1 MYHAKEGTLVDEE
14 LKDRLMNKEILA
26 YIASQFVDDFAH
38 MSWRQVLPY
47 LEDPL
52 SFGVNRGDR
61 ERSDREHGSIRY
73 DILVRLR
80 SPKGKDKRIGVLLNI
95 EGQNEVRS
103 YEAVKRRMLYYTCRL
118 VSEQKED
125 VFTNDRYE
133 DLAEVVS
140 VWIFLRPAE
149 KDQGRVMEWSMAG
162 RQLSD
167 LDESDTRWKGGL
179 KGLKVVAVCI
189 PDLDHVQ
196 WESHAVADLLGVW
209 LNALLP
215 AGERSERLK
224 DGWDVELPPQQEE
237 DTGMFEGAGR
247 SLWKEGLRQG
257 RQEGIQEGV
266 QQGRREGILQG
277 KEANLLEN
285 IQSLVEQLHLSPEQ
299 AMDALKVPAQDRDCI
314 RKKLLPSS

>member
-14 LKDRLMNKEILA
+14 LKDRLMSKEILA

-38 MSWRQVLPY
+38 MSWKQVLPY

-103 YEAVKRRMLYYTCRL
+103 YEAMKRRMLYYPCRL

-149 KDQGRVMEWSMAG
+149 KDQGRVVEWSMAG

-179 KGLKVVAVCI
+179 KGLKVVAVCV
-189 PDLDHVQ
+189 PDQKHVQ
-196 WESHAVADLLGVW
+196 SKTVADLLGVY
-209 LNALLP
+209 LDPGLSP
-215 AGERSERLK
+215 GERSEKLR
-224 DGWDVELPPQQEE
+224 DDWDVHLPPQTEE

-247 SLWKEGLRQG
+247 SLWKEG
-257 RQEGIQEGV
+257 V
-266 QQGRREGILQG
+266 QKG
-277 KEANLLEN
+277 KEENLLEN

-299 AMDALKVPAQDRDCI
+299 AMDALDIPPEERDRI
-314 RKKLLPSS
+314 REKLLPSS

>member
-1 MYHAKEGTLVDEE
+1 M
-14 LKDRLMNKEILA
+14 
-26 YIASQFVDDFAH
+26 
-38 MSWRQVLPY
+38 
-47 LEDPL
+47 
-52 SFGVNRGDR
+52 
-61 ERSDREHGSIRY
+61 
-73 DILVRLR
+73 RLR

-103 YEAVKRRMLYYTCRL
+103 YEAVKRRMLYYPCRL

-140 VWIFLRPAE
+140 VWLFLRPAE

-247 SLWKEGLRQG
+247 SLWKEGL
-257 RQEGIQEGV
+257 QEGIQ
-266 QQGRREGILQG
+266 QG
-277 KEANLLEN
+277 KESTLLEN
-285 IQSLVEQLHLSPEQ
+285 IQSLVKRLHLSTEQ
-299 AMDALKVPAQDRDCI
+299 AMDALDIPPEEREGI

>member
-26 YIASQFVDDFAH
+26 YIASQFVDDFA
-38 MSWRQVLPY
+38 MMGWRQVLPY

-140 VWIFLRPAE
+140 VWLFLRPAE
-149 KDQGRVMEWSMAG
+149 KDQGRVVEWSMAG

-299 AMDALKVPAQDRDCI
+299 AMDALKVPAQDRGRI
-314 RKKLLPSS
+314 REKLLPSS

>member
-14 LKDRLMNKEILA
+14 LKDRLMSKEILA

-38 MSWRQVLPY
+38 MSWKQVLPY

-52 SFGVNRGDR
+52 GGGVNRGDR

-80 SPKGKDKRIGVLLNI
+80 SPRGKDKRIGVLLNV

-103 YEAVKRRMLYYTCRL
+103 YEAMKRRMLYYPCRL

-149 KDQGRVMEWSMAG
+149 KDQGRVVEWSMAG

-179 KGLKVVAVCI
+179 EGLKVVAVCI

-247 SLWKEGLRQG
+247 SLRRESEKRGREQGLK
-257 RQEGIQEGV
+257 EGIQ
-266 QQGRREGILQG
+266 QG
-277 KEANLLEN
+277 KEENLLEN
-285 IQSLVEQLHLSPEQ
+285 IQSLVKRLHLSTEQ
-299 AMDALKVPAQDRDCI
+299 AMDALDIPPEEREGI

>member
-52 SFGVNRGDR
+52 GGVSKGDR
-61 ERSDREHGSIRY
+61 ESSASGHGSIRY

-149 KDQGRVMEWSMAG
+149 KDQGRVVEWSMAG

-247 SLWKEGLRQG
+247 SLWKEGRQEG
-257 RQEGIQEGV
+257 LQEGIQ
-266 QQGRREGILQG
+266 QG
-277 KEANLLEN
+277 KESTLLEN
-285 IQSLVEQLHLSPEQ
+285 IQSLVKRLHLSPEQ
-299 AMDALKVPAQDRDCI
+299 AMDVLDIPPEERERI
-314 RKKLLPSS
+314 REKLLPSS

>member
-14 LKDRLMNKEILA
+14 LKDRLMSKEILA

-38 MSWRQVLPY
+38 MSWKQVLPY

-80 SPKGKDKRIGVLLNI
+80 SPRGKDKRIGVLLNI

-149 KDQGRVMEWSMAG
+149 KDQGRVVEWSMAG

-179 KGLKVVAVCI
+179 KGLKVVAVCV
-189 PDLDHVQ
+189 PDQKHVQ
-196 WESHAVADLLGVW
+196 SKTVADLLGVY
-209 LNALLP
+209 LDPGLSP
-215 AGERSERLK
+215 GERSEKLR
-224 DGWDVELPPQQEE
+224 DDWDVHLPPQTEE

-247 SLWKEGLRQG
+247 SLWKEG
-257 RQEGIQEGV
+257 V
-266 QQGRREGILQG
+266 QKG
-277 KEANLLEN
+277 KEENLLEN

-299 AMDALKVPAQDRDCI
+299 AMDALDIPPEERDRI
-314 RKKLLPSS
+314 REKLLPSS

>member
-1 MYHAKEGTLVDEE
+1 MDFAKDDTLVDEE
-14 LKDRLMNKEILA
+14 LKHRLMSKEILA

-38 MSWRQVLPY
+38 KSWKQVLPY

-61 ERSDREHGSIRY
+61 ERSDREHGSVRY

-80 SPKGKDKRIGVLLNI
+80 SPKGKDKRIGVLLNV

-103 YEAVKRRMLYYTCRL
+103 YEAVKRRMLYYPCRL

-149 KDQGRVMEWSMAG
+149 KDQGRVVEWSMAG
-162 RQLSD
+162 RQLSN
-167 LDESDTRWKGGL
+167 LDESGTTWKGRL
-179 KGLKVVAVCI
+179 RGLKVVAVCI

-247 SLWKEGLRQG
+247 SLWKEGL
-257 RQEGIQEGV
+257 QEGV
-266 QQGRREGILQG
+266 QRG
-277 KEANLLEN
+277 KESTLLEN

-299 AMDALKVPAQDRDCI
+299 AMDALKVPSRDRGRI
-314 RKKLLPSS
+314 REKLLPSS

>member
-1 MYHAKEGTLVDEE
+1 MDFAKDDILVDEE
-14 LKDRLMNKEILA
+14 LKHRLMSKEILA
-26 YIASQFVDDFAH
+26 YIASQFVDDFA
-38 MSWRQVLPY
+38 MMGWRQVLPY

-80 SPKGKDKRIGVLLNI
+80 SPRGKDKRIGVLLNI

-125 VFTNDRYE
+125 VFTDDHYG

-140 VWIFLRPAE
+140 VWLFLRPAE
-149 KDQGRVMEWSMAG
+149 KDQGRVVEWSLSG
-162 RQLSD
+162 RQLTH
-167 LDESDTRWKGGL
+167 LDESDTKWKGGL
-179 KGLKVVAVCI
+179 EGMKVVAVCV
-189 PDLDHVQ
+189 PDQKHVQ
-196 WESHAVADLLGVW
+196 SKTVADLLGVY
-209 LNALLP
+209 LDPGLSP
-215 AGERSERLK
+215 GERSEKLR
-224 DGWDVELPPQQEE
+224 DDWDVHLPPQTEE
-237 DTGMFEGAGR
+237 DAGMFEGAGR
-247 SLWKEGLRQG
+247 SLRRESEKRGREQGLK
-257 RQEGIQEGV
+257 EGIQ
-266 QQGRREGILQG
+266 QG
-277 KEANLLEN
+277 KESTLLEN
-285 IQSLVEQLHLSPEQ
+285 IQSLVEQLHLTPEQ

>member
-1 MYHAKEGTLVDEE
+1 MYHAKEDTLVDEE

-26 YIASQFVDDFAH
+26 YIASQFVDDFA
-38 MSWRQVLPY
+38 MMGWRQVLPY

-149 KDQGRVMEWSMAG
+149 KDQGRVVEWSMAG

-179 KGLKVVAVCI
+179 KGLKVVAVCV
-189 PDLDHVQ
+189 PDQKHVQ
-196 WESHAVADLLGVW
+196 SKTVADLLGVY
-209 LNALLP
+209 LDPGLSP
-215 AGERSERLK
+215 GERSEKLR
-224 DGWDVELPPQQEE
+224 DDWDVHLPPQTEE

-247 SLWKEGLRQG
+247 SLWKEG
-257 RQEGIQEGV
+257 V
-266 QQGRREGILQG
+266 QKG
-277 KEANLLEN
+277 KEENLLEN

-299 AMDALKVPAQDRDCI
+299 AMDALDIPPEERDRI
-314 RKKLLPSS
+314 REKLLPSS

>member
-1 MYHAKEGTLVDEE
+1 
-14 LKDRLMNKEILA
+14 
-26 YIASQFVDDFAH
+26 
-38 MSWRQVLPY
+38 
-47 LEDPL
+47 
-52 SFGVNRGDR
+52 
-61 ERSDREHGSIRY
+61 
-73 DILVRLR
+73 
-80 SPKGKDKRIGVLLNI
+80 
-95 EGQNEVRS
+95 
-103 YEAVKRRMLYYTCRL
+103 
-118 VSEQKED
+118 
-125 VFTNDRYE
+125 
-133 DLAEVVS
+133 
-140 VWIFLRPAE
+140 
-149 KDQGRVMEWSMAG
+149 
-162 RQLSD
+162 
-167 LDESDTRWKGGL
+167 

>member
-1 MYHAKEGTLVDEE
+1 MDFAKDDTLFDEE

-38 MSWRQVLPY
+38 MSWKQVLPY

-80 SPKGKDKRIGVLLNI
+80 SPRGKDKRIGVLLNI

-103 YEAVKRRMLYYTCRL
+103 YEAVKRRMLSYPCRL

-140 VWIFLRPAE
+140 VWLFLRPAE
-149 KDQGRVMEWSMAG
+149 KDQGRVVEWSMAG

-179 KGLKVVAVCI
+179 KGLKVVAVCV
-189 PDLDHVQ
+189 PDQKHVQ
-196 WESHAVADLLGVW
+196 SKTVADLLGVW

-247 SLWKEGLRQG
+247 SLWKEGRKEGL
-257 RQEGIQEGV
+257 QEGIQ
-266 QQGRREGILQG
+266 QG
-277 KEANLLEN
+277 KESTLLEN

-299 AMDALKVPAQDRDCI
+299 AMDALRVPAQDRDCI

>member
-14 LKDRLMNKEILA
+14 LKDRLMSKEILA

-38 MSWRQVLPY
+38 MSWKQVLPY

-80 SPKGKDKRIGVLLNI
+80 SPRGKDKRIGVLLNI

-103 YEAVKRRMLYYTCRL
+103 YEAVKRRMLSYTCRL

-140 VWIFLRPAE
+140 VWLFLRPAE
-149 KDQGRVMEWSMAG
+149 KDQGRVVEWSMAG

-179 KGLKVVAVCI
+179 KGLKVVAVCV
-189 PDLDHVQ
+189 PDQKHVQ
-196 WESHAVADLLGVW
+196 SKTVADLLGVY
-209 LNALLP
+209 LDPGLSP
-215 AGERSERLK
+215 GERSEKLR
-224 DGWDVELPPQQEE
+224 DDWDVHLPPQTEE

-247 SLWKEGLRQG
+247 SLWKEG
-257 RQEGIQEGV
+257 V
-266 QQGRREGILQG
+266 QKG
-277 KEANLLEN
+277 KEENLLEN

-299 AMDALKVPAQDRDCI
+299 AMDALDIPPEERDRI
-314 RKKLLPSS
+314 REKLLPSS

>member
-1 MYHAKEGTLVDEE
+1 MYHAKEDTLVDEE

-26 YIASQFVDDFAH
+26 YIASQFVDDFA
-38 MSWRQVLPY
+38 MMGWRQVLPY

-149 KDQGRVMEWSMAG
+149 KDQGRVVEWSMAG

-179 KGLKVVAVCI
+179 EGLKVVAVCI

-247 SLWKEGLRQG
+247 SLRRESEKRGREQGLK
-257 RQEGIQEGV
+257 EGIQ
-266 QQGRREGILQG
+266 QG
-277 KEANLLEN
+277 KEENLLEN
-285 IQSLVEQLHLSPEQ
+285 IQSLVKRLHLSTEQ
-299 AMDALKVPAQDRDCI
+299 AMDALDIPPEEREGI

>member
-38 MSWRQVLPY
+38 MSWKQVLPY

-52 SFGVNRGDR
+52 GGGVSKGDR
-61 ERSDREHGSIRY
+61 ESSASGHGSVRY

-103 YEAVKRRMLYYTCRL
+103 YEAVKRRMLSYTCRL

-179 KGLKVVAVCI
+179 KGLKVVAVCV
-189 PDLDHVQ
+189 PDQKHVQ
-196 WESHAVADLLGVW
+196 SKTVADLLGVW

-247 SLWKEGLRQG
+247 SLWKEGRK
-257 RQEGIQEGV
+257 EGLQEGV
-266 QQGRREGILQG
+266 QQG
-277 KEANLLEN
+277 KESTLLEN
-285 IQSLVEQLHLSPEQ
+285 IQSLVKRLHLSTEQ
-299 AMDALKVPAQDRDCI
+299 AMDALRVPAQDRDCI

>member
-38 MSWRQVLPY
+38 MSWKQVLPY

-52 SFGVNRGDR
+52 GGVSKGDR
-61 ERSDREHGSIRY
+61 ESSASGHGSVRY

-80 SPKGKDKRIGVLLNI
+80 SPRGKDKRIGVLLNI

-103 YEAVKRRMLYYTCRL
+103 YEAVKRRMLSYTCRL

-149 KDQGRVMEWSMAG
+149 KDQGRVVEWSMAG

-247 SLWKEGLRQG
+247 SLWKEGRQLG
-257 RQEGIQEGV
+257 REE
-266 QQGRREGILQG
+266 G
-277 KEANLLEN
+277 KESTLLEN

-299 AMDALKVPAQDRDCI
+299 AMDALKVPAQDRGRI
-314 RKKLLPSS
+314 REKLLPSS

>member
-52 SFGVNRGDR
+52 GGGVSKGDR
-61 ERSDREHGSIRY
+61 ESSASGHGSVRY

-80 SPKGKDKRIGVLLNI
+80 SPRGKDKRIGVLLNI

-149 KDQGRVMEWSMAG
+149 KDQGRVVEWSMAG

-247 SLWKEGLRQG
+247 SLWKEG
-257 RQEGIQEGV
+257 RQEGLQEGI

-277 KEANLLEN
+277 KEEAVLEN
-285 IQSLVEQLHLSPEQ
+285 VRTLSARLHLSAEQ
-299 AMDALKVPAQDRDCI
+299 AMDALDIPPEEREGI

>member
-1 MYHAKEGTLVDEE
+1 MDFAKDDTLVDEE
-14 LKDRLMNKEILA
+14 LKHRLMNKEILA

-38 MSWRQVLPY
+38 MSWKQVLPY

-103 YEAVKRRMLYYTCRL
+103 YEAVKRRMLSYTCRL

-149 KDQGRVMEWSMAG
+149 KDQGRVVEWSMTG
-162 RQLSD
+162 RQLSN
-167 LDESDTRWKGGL
+167 LDESGTRWKGGL

-196 WESHAVADLLGVW
+196 SKTVADLLGVW

-247 SLWKEGLRQG
+247 SLWKEGRQLG
-257 RQEGIQEGV
+257 REE
-266 QQGRREGILQG
+266 G
-277 KEANLLEN
+277 KEENLLEN
-285 IQSLVEQLHLSPEQ
+285 LQSLVEQLHLSPEQ
-299 AMDALKVPAQDRDCI
+299 AMDALKVPAQDRERI
-314 RKKLLPSS
+314 REKLLPSS

>member
-1 MYHAKEGTLVDEE
+1 MYHAKEDTLVDEE

-26 YIASQFVDDFAH
+26 YIASQFVDDFA
-38 MSWRQVLPY
+38 MMGWRQVLPY

-140 VWIFLRPAE
+140 VWLFLRPAE
-149 KDQGRVMEWSMAG
+149 KDQGRVVEWSMAG

-247 SLWKEGLRQG
+247 SL
-257 RQEGIQEGV
+257 
-266 QQGRREGILQG
+266 
-277 KEANLLEN
+277 
-285 IQSLVEQLHLSPEQ
+285 
-299 AMDALKVPAQDRDCI
+299 
-314 RKKLLPSS
+314 

>member
-1 MYHAKEGTLVDEE
+1 MDFAKDDTLVDEE
-14 LKDRLMNKEILA
+14 LKHRLMSKEILA
-26 YIASQFVDDFAH
+26 YIASQFVDDFAT
-38 MSWRQVLPY
+38 MGWRQVLPY

-61 ERSDREHGSIRY
+61 EHGSIRY

-80 SPKGKDKRIGVLLNI
+80 SPRGKDKRIGVLLNI

-103 YEAVKRRMLYYTCRL
+103 YEAVKRRMLSYTCRL

-125 VFTNDRYE
+125 VFTNDRYG

-149 KDQGRVMEWSMAG
+149 KDQGRVVEWSMAG

-179 KGLKVVAVCI
+179 KGLKVVAVCV
-189 PDLDHVQ
+189 PDQKHVQ
-196 WESHAVADLLGVW
+196 SKTVADLLGVY
-209 LNALLP
+209 LDPGLSP
-215 AGERSERLK
+215 GERSEKLR
-224 DGWDVELPPQQEE
+224 DDWDVHLPPQQEE

-247 SLWKEGLRQG
+247 SLWKEGRQEGLRQG
-257 RQEGIQEGV
+257 RQEGLQEGV
-266 QQGRREGILQG
+266 QQG
-277 KEANLLEN
+277 KESTLLEN
-285 IQSLVEQLHLSPEQ
+285 IQSLVEQLHLTPEQ
-299 AMDALKVPAQDRDCI
+299 AMDALRVPSQDRERI
-314 RKKLLPSS
+314 REKLLPSS

>member
-1 MYHAKEGTLVDEE
+1 MDFAKDDTLVDEE

-52 SFGVNRGDR
+52 GGVSKGDR
-61 ERSDREHGSIRY
+61 ESSASGHGSVRY

-80 SPKGKDKRIGVLLNI
+80 SPRGKDKRIGVLLNI

-103 YEAVKRRMLYYTCRL
+103 YEAMKRRMLYYPCRL

-125 VFTNDRYE
+125 VFTSDRYG

-149 KDQGRVMEWSMAG
+149 KDQGRVVEWSMAG

-247 SLWKEGLRQG
+247 SLWKEG
-257 RQEGIQEGV
+257 RQEGLQEGI

-299 AMDALKVPAQDRDCI
+299 AMDALKVPAQDRGRI
-314 RKKLLPSS
+314 REKLLPSS

>member
-52 SFGVNRGDR
+52 GGVSKGDR
-61 ERSDREHGSIRY
+61 ESSASGHGSVRY

-80 SPKGKDKRIGVLLNI
+80 SPRGKDKRIGVLLNI

-103 YEAVKRRMLYYTCRL
+103 YEAVKRRMLSYTCRL

-125 VFTNDRYE
+125 VFTNDHYE

-149 KDQGRVMEWSMAG
+149 KDQGRVVEWSMAG
-162 RQLSD
+162 RQLSN
-167 LDESDTRWKGGL
+167 LDESGTTWKGGL
-179 KGLKVVAVCI
+179 KGLKVVAVCV
-189 PDLDHVQ
+189 PDQKHVQ
-196 WESHAVADLLGVW
+196 SKTVADLLGVW

-247 SLWKEGLRQG
+247 SLWKEGRKEGL
-257 RQEGIQEGV
+257 QEGIQ
-266 QQGRREGILQG
+266 QG
-277 KEANLLEN
+277 KESTLLEN

-299 AMDALKVPAQDRDCI
+299 AMDALDIPPEERDRI
-314 RKKLLPSS
+314 REKLLPSS

>member
-52 SFGVNRGDR
+52 GGVSKGDR
-61 ERSDREHGSIRY
+61 ESSASGHGSIRY

-133 DLAEVVS
+133 DLSEVVS
-140 VWIFLRPAE
+140 VWLFLRPAE
-149 KDQGRVMEWSMAG
+149 KD
-162 RQLSD
+162 
-167 LDESDTRWKGGL
+167 
-179 KGLKVVAVCI
+179 
-189 PDLDHVQ
+189 
-196 WESHAVADLLGVW
+196 
-209 LNALLP
+209 
-215 AGERSERLK
+215 
-224 DGWDVELPPQQEE
+224 
-237 DTGMFEGAGR
+237 
-247 SLWKEGLRQG
+247 
-257 RQEGIQEGV
+257 
-266 QQGRREGILQG
+266 
-277 KEANLLEN
+277 
-285 IQSLVEQLHLSPEQ
+285 
-299 AMDALKVPAQDRDCI
+299 
-314 RKKLLPSS
+314 

>member
-38 MSWRQVLPY
+38 MSWKQVLPY

-80 SPKGKDKRIGVLLNI
+80 SPRGKDKRIGVLLNI

-149 KDQGRVMEWSMAG
+149 KDQGRVVEWSMAG

-179 KGLKVVAVCI
+179 KGLKVVAVCV
-189 PDLDHVQ
+189 PDQKHVQ
-196 WESHAVADLLGVW
+196 SKTVADLLGVW

-247 SLWKEGLRQG
+247 SLRRESEKRGREQGLK
-257 RQEGIQEGV
+257 EGIQ
-266 QQGRREGILQG
+266 QG
-277 KEANLLEN
+277 KEENLLEN
-285 IQSLVEQLHLSPEQ
+285 IQSLVKRLHLSTEQ
-299 AMDALKVPAQDRDCI
+299 AMDALDIPPEEREGI

>member
-1 MYHAKEGTLVDEE
+1 MDFAKDDILVDEE
-14 LKDRLMNKEILA
+14 LKDRLMSKEILA

-38 MSWRQVLPY
+38 MSWKQVLPY

-52 SFGVNRGDR
+52 GGGVSKGDR
-61 ERSDREHGSIRY
+61 DSSASGHGSVRY

-80 SPKGKDKRIGVLLNI
+80 SPKGKDKRIGVLLNV

-140 VWIFLRPAE
+140 VWLFLRPAE

-162 RQLSD
+162 RQLSN
-167 LDESDTRWKGGL
+167 LDESDTRWKGRL
-179 KGLKVVAVCI
+179 KGLKVVAVCV
-189 PDLDHVQ
+189 PDQKHVQ
-196 WESHAVADLLGVW
+196 SKTVADLLGVY
-209 LNALLP
+209 LDPGLSP
-215 AGERSERLK
+215 GERSEKLR
-224 DGWDVELPPQQEE
+224 DDWDVHLPPQEEE

-247 SLWKEGLRQG
+247 SLRRESEKRGREQGLK
-257 RQEGIQEGV
+257 EGIQ
-266 QQGRREGILQG
+266 QG
-277 KEANLLEN
+277 KESTLLEN
-285 IQSLVEQLHLSPEQ
+285 IQSLVEQLHLTPEQ
-299 AMDALKVPAQDRDCI
+299 AMDALRVPSQDRERI
-314 RKKLLPSS
+314 REKLLPSS

>member
-1 MYHAKEGTLVDEE
+1 MYHAKDDTLVDEE

-38 MSWRQVLPY
+38 MSWKQVLPY

-52 SFGVNRGDR
+52 GGGVSKGDR
-61 ERSDREHGSIRY
+61 ESSASGHGSVRY

-103 YEAVKRRMLYYTCRL
+103 YEAVKRRMLSYTCRL

-149 KDQGRVMEWSMAG
+149 KDQGRVVEWSMAG

-179 KGLKVVAVCI
+179 KGLKVVAVCV
-189 PDLDHVQ
+189 PDQKHVQ
-196 WESHAVADLLGVW
+196 SKTVADLLGVY
-209 LNALLP
+209 LDPGLSP
-215 AGERSERLK
+215 GERSERLK
-224 DGWDVELPPQQEE
+224 DGWDVELPPQTEE

-247 SLWKEGLRQG
+247 SLWKEGRQLG
-257 RQEGIQEGV
+257 REE
-266 QQGRREGILQG
+266 G
-277 KEANLLEN
+277 KEATLLEN
-285 IQSLVEQLHLSPEQ
+285 IQSLVKRLHLSTEQ
-299 AMDALKVPAQDRDCI
+299 AMDVLDIPPEEREGI